1 MWSILSF
8 LVTGLLGGVIV
19 LFVGAITAVIVIAV
33 RNRRAIAITPETTGP
48 TTTPTTPSTPWY
60 KSYRD
65 NVLLVG
71 IASTVFGVLAFSV
84 LFPEMW
90 GKFMHD
96 EQYGQLRMGLLLL
109 AVFAFGVMKV
119 SVKAETISK
128 RTAFI
133 MVALIAT
140 SLVNWSQV
148 KAGLDQARKEAS
160 MGSPAMASSGPL
172 YIIDVDGKK
181 VVQPGVRGVIEDVV
195 APPQTSGRWSEKVL
209 IPNGIRY
216 NMSVEEGDVQVK
228 KKNKTWTLK
237 YRVEPGQKDIVY
249 DLGHGYFEFQAL
261 GNKEVPVTI
270 LLR

>member
-19 LFVGAITAVIVIAV
+19 LFVGAITAVVIIAV
-33 RNRRAIAITPETTGP
+33 RNRRAT
-48 TTTPTTPSTPWY
+48 TTTPPAPTTPTTPTPSTPWY

-237 YRVEPGQKDIVY
+237 YRVEPSQKDIVY
-249 DLGHGYFEFQAL
+249 DLGHGYFEFQAI

>member
-71 IASTVFGVLAFSV
+71 IASTVFGILIFRA
-84 LFPEMW
+84 LFPDLWISVWKEDYQSTRQAVLLILV
-90 GKFMHD
+90 FM
-96 EQYGQLRMGLLLL
+96 
-109 AVFAFGVMKV
+109 FGVMKV
-119 SVKAETISK
+119 AIKAETISK
-128 RTAFI
+128 RAVFI
-133 MVALIAT
+133 MICLIIA
-140 SLVNWSQV
+140 SLIDWNQV
-148 KAGLDQARKEAS
+148 KAGVDKARQEAS
-160 MGSPAMASSGPL
+160 MGSPAMASTGPL

-181 VVQPGVRGVIEDVV
+181 VVQPGVRGVIEDIV

-216 NMSVEEGDVQVK
+216 NMSVEDGDVQVK
-228 KKNKTWTLK
+228 KKNKTWILK
-237 YRVEPGQKDIVY
+237 YRVELGQKDVVY
-249 DLGHGYFEFQAL
+249 DMGHGYFEFQAL